1 MVPRQEIIK
10 LFSTFLQFDDHCFSQ
25 WASDVRLRRNMQK
38 SLEAYSNQPSIASPQ
53 GIENFWTL
61 YWHRCWTNQS
71 NHFAAG
77 HLSAYLQE
85 PTYWA
90 AQQIVRQF
98 SNIQFGI
105 SDYCQIAMT
114 EMNSVLKG
122 FNPDRGASLRTFASI
137 AVPRLLKDRLR
148 QRHEIDFCSNLGL
161 LRRISKKKLR
171 EALEQIGLSKATIA
185 QYQLAWTCFN
195 TLYVCDQ
202 PGNNVLP
209 IGDRQ
214 MWTAIT
220 DLYHR
225 EQRNLGMSH
234 SDCTPETIDR
244 WLNQCATWVRSY
256 LYPTIESLNIPKP
269 GFASG
274 SERQDDLS
282 EPFQESLLA
291 ELVHQEEENTRQDE
305 RLILREAIVTAI
317 HQLNPESQEI
327 LQLYYQQGLT
337 QQQIIQHL
345 QMSQATVSRRLTKSR
360 EALLRA
366 LVSWSEQRL
375 NSAITSNQ
383 IKDLSAALEEWLGT
397 HYQTNNSVSNPESG
411 REI

>member
-1 MVPRQEIIK
+1 MSPRQEIIK
-10 LFSTFLQFDDHCFSQ
+10 LFSTFLQFEDHGFSQ

-38 SLEAYSNQPSIASPQ
+38 SLDAYLNQPSIASAQ
-53 GIENFWTL
+53 GVEQFWTL

-71 NHFAAG
+71 SHFAAG

-90 AQQIVRQF
+90 AQQLVRQF
-98 SNIQFGI
+98 SNIQFGV

-114 EMNSVLKG
+114 EMSSVLKG
-122 FNPDRGASLRTFASI
+122 FNPDRGASLKTFANI

-148 QRHEIDFCSNLGL
+148 QRQEIDFCSNLGL

-171 EALEQIGLSKATIA
+171 EALEQVGLSKTTIA

-195 TLYVCDQ
+195 TLYVSDE
-202 PGNNVLP
+202 PGNKALP
-209 IGDRQ
+209 IADRQ
-214 MWTAIT
+214 LWIAIA
-220 DLYHR
+220 DLYHQ
-225 EQRNLGMSH
+225 EQRNLGISH
-234 SDCTPETIDR
+234 SDDTPETIER
-244 WLNQCATWVRSY
+244 WLNQCATWVRAY
-256 LYPTIESLNIPKP
+256 LYPTIESLNVPKP
-269 GFASG
+269 GFDSSA
-274 SERQDDLS
+274 ERQEDLS

-291 ELVHQEEENTRQDE
+291 ELMHQEEEQTRQDE
-305 RLILREAIVTAI
+305 RLILRGAIVTALN
-317 HQLNPESQEI
+317 QLNPESQEI
-327 LQLYYQQGLT
+327 LRLYYQQGLT

-375 NSAITSNQ
+375 NNAVTSNQ
-383 IKDLSAALEEWLGT
+383 IKDLSAALEEWLGI
-397 HYQTNNSVSNPESG
+397 HYQVNDGVSNAELG